1 MEVKYKNIL
10 RGIGLFKDKNG
21 NTRTICEICSKL
33 SIMTVERRRSG
44 VFIVNFERISYIFL
58 AFPLLALNR

>member
-1 MEVKYKNIL
+1 MEVKYKNVL

>member
-21 NTRTICEICSKL
+21 NNRTICEICSKL